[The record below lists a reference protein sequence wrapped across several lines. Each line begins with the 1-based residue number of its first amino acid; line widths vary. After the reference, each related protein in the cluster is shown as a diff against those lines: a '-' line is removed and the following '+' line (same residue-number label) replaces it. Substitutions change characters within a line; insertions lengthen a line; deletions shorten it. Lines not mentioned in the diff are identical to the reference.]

1 MNYITRPK
9 EKGENLKRK
18 VNLFIDPKSCHS
30 PKLSFL
36 LCLLS
41 FYHPSFSIHLH
52 SRFDLISTL
61 NTFALYQKIILD
73 HCHLK
78 VRYVLCALISQLL
91 ALFSTTKKE
100 RKKGKEKEKKIVFS
114 FFIDV
119 YRICSS
125 IISGFFFFHARRER
139 RKLEEKE
146 RENGSGK
153 HSFHH

>member
-78 VRYVLCALISQLL
+78 VRYVLCALISYLRYFL
-91 ALFSTTKKE
+91 RPKKKE
-100 RKKGKEKEKKIVFS
+100 RKEKKRRKKLCFHS
-114 FFIDV
+114 LSMFIEFV
-119 YRICSS
+119 VPLSV
-125 IISGFFFFHARRER
+125 GFFFHARRER

-153 HSFHH
+153 HYFHH

>member
-1 MNYITRPK
+1 MTYITRPK
-9 EKGENLKRK
+9 EKRENLKRK

-30 PKLSFL
+30 PKLSFH

-41 FYHPSFSIHLH
+41 FYHPSFSTHLH
-52 SRFDLISTL
+52 SRFDLISTIEHL
-61 NTFALYQKIILD
+61 CSIPKD
-73 HCHLK
+73 HLGPLSFKSEVCP
-78 VRYVLCALISQLL
+78 LCFDFLL

-125 IISGFFFFHARRER
+125 IISGFFF
-139 RKLEEKE
+139 
-146 RENGSGK
+146 SC
-153 HSFHH
+153 